1 MKKRIELCCHT
12 HFSKGESIIFSSQL
26 SEIMDEKGLMG
37 IAITDFGDINAWYET
52 YMCMRDDIEN
62 GFKLIYGIEL
72 FVIDDV
78 HTDSENLY

>member
-37 IAITDFGDINAWYET
+37 IAITDFGDINVGLNIFE
-52 YMCMRDDIEN
+52 CGIDI
-62 GFKLIYGIEL
+62 
-72 FVIDDV
+72 
-78 HTDSENLY
+78 